1 MFERYTERARRVIFF
16 ARYEASQFGST
27 SIETEHL
34 LVGLL
39 REDKNLTNRFLQN
52 QSSIDIGPRDDV
64 AISIRKEIENRTT
77 IREKVSTSID
87 LPLSNECKRI
97 LAYAAGEAERL
108 NHRHIGTE
116 HLLLGILRE
125 EKCVAAEILHE
136 RGLRLNAIRE
146 ELARSVVDRQTLI
159 HNAMPPSPGSM
170 FNDPPPFSFLFNNP
184 VLPKSGVVPDA
195 ATAIQIAEAVW
206 KPMYGAETIASQT
219 PFEAKLNHNVWIVIG
234 SGGSET
240 ALFAYI
246 LQADGRIL
254 SVGRGSTNA

>member
-16 ARYEASQFGST
+16 ARYEASNVGSMT
-27 SIETEHL
+27 IETEHL
-34 LVGLL
+34 LLGLL
-39 REDKNLTNRFLQN
+39 REDINLFNRFLRN
-52 QSSIDIGPRDDV
+52 HSSIE
-64 AISIRKEIENRTT
+64 SIRKEIEGRTT

-87 LPLSNECKRI
+87 LPLSNEGTRI
-97 LAYAAGEAERL
+97 LAYAAEEAERL

-125 EKCVAAEILHE
+125 EECLAAEILHE
-136 RGLRLNAIRE
+136 RGLRLNVIRE
-146 ELARSVVDRQTLI
+146 ELI

-206 KPMYGAETIASQT
+206 KPMYGAEAIAGQT

-234 SGGSET
+234 SGAPET
-240 ALFAYI
+240 ALFVFI

-254 SVGRGSTNA
+254 SVGRGSQNA